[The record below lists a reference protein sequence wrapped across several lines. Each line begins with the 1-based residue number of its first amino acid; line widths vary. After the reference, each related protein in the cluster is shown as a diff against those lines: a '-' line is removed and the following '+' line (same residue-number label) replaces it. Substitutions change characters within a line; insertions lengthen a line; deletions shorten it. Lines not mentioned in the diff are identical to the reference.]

1 MRLVVKQNGST
12 IKEHQFEKGPVYIGR
27 HMHSQVFLP
36 DKSVSRQ
43 HAVIFSSHDGKWMVE
58 DLDSANKTYLNDEPV
73 HKSEIKTG
81 DVLNITDFAIE
92 INLED
97 GVEVESESGVEVESE
112 SGEPIHME
120 DTLALSHG
128 PQIIARDMDSEQ
140 APPIRFPATRADDF
154 MQATEAIS
162 KADNTDK
169 LLLTLLDTIQKQFD
183 AYTVWCALRTQPTGP
198 MTCHAG
204 KKRDGKTIQLN
215 ELKLSEKIT
224 QAVERKKFMLF
235 LFSRIPNQAKEGD
248 LRSVVIAPIMSQAG
262 CFGILYVDNAIGDEH
277 YSLSDLDYLMMI
289 GIHTSNILQNLQEPA

>member
-1 MRLVVKQNGST
+1 MRLVVKQNGS
-12 IKEHQFEKGPVYIGR
+12 IINEHQFEKGPIYIGR
-27 HMHSQVFLP
+27 HTHSQVFLP

-43 HAVIFSSHDGKWMVE
+43 HAVLFFSHDSKWVVE
-58 DLDSANKTYLNDEPV
+58 DLDSANKTYLNDEPI

-97 GVEVESESGVEVESE
+97 GVVEVESE
-112 SGEPIHME
+112 STEPIHME
-120 DTLALSHG
+120 DTISLSHG
-128 PQIIARDMDSEQ
+128 PQVIARDMDSDQ

-162 KADNTDK
+162 KIDNIDK
-169 LLLTLLDTIQKQFD
+169 LLLTLLDTVQKQFD

-204 KKRDGKTIQLN
+204 KKRDGNSIQLE

-224 QAVERKKFMLF
+224 QAAERKKFLLF
-235 LFSRIPNQAKEGD
+235 LFSRIPNQSKEGD
-248 LRSVVIAPIMSQAG
+248 LRSVVIAPIMAQDG
-262 CFGILYVDNAIGDEH
+262 CFGILYVDNAIGDDH

-289 GIHTSNILQNLQEPA
+289 GIHTSNLLKNLQEPA

>member
-1 MRLVVKQNGST
+1 MRLVVKKNGST
-12 IKEHQFEKGPVYIGR
+12 IKEHQFEKGPIYIGR
-27 HMHSQVFLP
+27 HVHSQVFLP

-58 DLDSANKTYLNDEPV
+58 DLDSANKTFLNDEPI

-81 DVLNITDFAIE
+81 DLLNITDFTIE
-92 INLED
+92 VNLED
-97 GVEVESESGVEVESE
+97 GVEVESESGEQ
-112 SGEPIHME
+112 IHME
-120 DTLALSHG
+120 DTLSLSHG
-128 PQIIARDMDSEQ
+128 PQVIAREMDSEQ
-140 APPIRFPATRADDF
+140 APPIRFPATRVDDF
-154 MQATEAIS
+154 MEATEAIS
-162 KADNTDK
+162 KADSTDK
-169 LLLTLLDTIQKQFD
+169 LLLTLLDVIQKQFD
-183 AYTVWCALRTQPTGP
+183 AYTVWCALRIQPTGP

-224 QAVERKKFMLF
+224 QVAEKKQFMLF

-248 LRSVVIAPIMSQAG
+248 LRSVVIAPIMSRAG
-262 CFGILYVDNAIGDEH
+262 CLGILYVDNAIGDEH

>member
-1 MRLVVKQNGST
+1 MRLVVKQNGRT
-12 IKEHQFEKGPVYIGR
+12 VNEYQFEKGPIYIGR
-27 HMHSQVFLP
+27 HVHSQVFLQ
-36 DKSVSRQ
+36 DRKVSRQ

-58 DLDSANKTYLNDEPV
+58 DLDSANKTYLNDEPI

-97 GVEVESESGVEVESE
+97 GVEVESESSE
-112 SGEPIHME
+112 TIHME
-120 DTLALSHG
+120 DTLSLSHG
-128 PQIIARDMDSEQ
+128 PQVIARDMDSEQ
-140 APPIRFPATRADDF
+140 APPIRFPAARADDF

-204 KKRDGKTIQLN
+204 KKRDGKTIQLD

-248 LRSVVIAPIMSQAG
+248 LRSVVIVPIMAQAG
-262 CFGILYVDNAIGDEH
+262 CFGILYVDNAIGDDH

-289 GIHTSNILQNLQEPA
+289 GIHTSNILHNLQEPA